1 VAKTQDVSFRNWAEM
16 RLGQAAEN
24 FFSAVPNQVTDLS
37 ALHQFRIR
45 GKQLRYTLELL
56 APAFGPELRKVHYP
70 IVEEL
75 QEQLGKVNDCVAADA
90 RLRRWRR
97 KSDSPGEQE
106 ILGQLIER
114 QRFQLDEAVAQ
125 YRSWWTAERAEML
138 RQGLATLIGQ
148 NGTGDQPTRADEV
161 EESAVSQA

>member
-1 VAKTQDVSFRNWAEM
+1 
-16 RLGQAAEN
+16 
-24 FFSAVPNQVTDLS
+24 
-37 ALHQFRIR
+37 
-45 GKQLRYTLELL
+45 
-56 APAFGPELRKVHYP
+56 
-70 IVEEL
+70 
-75 QEQLGKVNDCVAADA
+75 
-90 RLRRWRR
+90 LRRWRR

-148 NGTGDQPTRADEV
+148 HGVGDQPARADEV
-161 EESAVSQA
+161 EESESAVSQA